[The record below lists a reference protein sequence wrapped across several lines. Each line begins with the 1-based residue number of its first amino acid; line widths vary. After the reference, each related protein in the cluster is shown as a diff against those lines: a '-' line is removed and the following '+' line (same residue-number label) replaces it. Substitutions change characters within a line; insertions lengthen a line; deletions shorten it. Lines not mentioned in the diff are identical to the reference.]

1 MGGIIKDIGDFIFVE
16 DKPEKADAIMVA
28 GGSFPEPAEIAAD
41 LFLRGLAPYVIIG
54 GGVSV
59 KLGAFPGP
67 RTKREVYTGQYRTEC
82 DFYLDV
88 LLKNGV
94 PRRAIL
100 GEDRSSFTREN
111 AVFARQI
118 VDASGIAL
126 HKAMLVC
133 KSFHARRCL
142 MFYQSAF
149 PQTQFLVIQFD
160 GFGITKQNW
169 FSTPYGVER
178 VLGELRRC
186 GDQFTPEDVGRFA
199 EKL

>member
-1 MGGIIKDIGDFIFVE
+1 MSIIKDISDFIFVE
-16 DKPEKADAIMVA
+16 DKPEKVDAIMVA
-28 GGSFPEPAEIAAD
+28 GGSFPEPAEIAAE
-41 LFLRGLAPYVIIG
+41 LFLRGLAPHVIIG

-59 KLGAFPGP
+59 KLGAFPGS
-67 RTKREVYTGQYRTEC
+67 RTKREVYTGQYGTEF

-88 LLKNGV
+88 LLRNGV

-100 GEDRSSFTREN
+100 GENRASFTREN

-149 PQTQFLVIQFD
+149 PQTQFLVIPFHGYD
-160 GFGITKQNW
+160 ITKQNW
-169 FSTPYGVER
+169 FCTQYGVER

-186 GDQFTPEDVGRFA
+186 GDQFTPEDISRFA
-199 EKL
+199 QRP